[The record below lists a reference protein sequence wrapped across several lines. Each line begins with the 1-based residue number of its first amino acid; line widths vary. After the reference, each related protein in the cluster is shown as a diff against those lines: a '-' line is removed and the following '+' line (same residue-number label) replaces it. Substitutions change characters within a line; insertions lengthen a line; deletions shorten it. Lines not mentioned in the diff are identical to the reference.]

1 MNQEKSYCLGFFI
14 LGENMRS
21 TITSKKRILI
31 ACTALFVVLGLLCF
45 RVGWI
50 QIVKGEEYTKYA
62 LEQQTRDVPIEA
74 KRGVI
79 YDTKGEELAV
89 SATCYSVWA
98 RPAYIKEGNKDQNKR
113 ELTSEQIIDETVAS
127 LTEVLDKD
135 AEEIRTLITKDQ
147 ALVKVDKYLD
157 KATADKVRELGIYGI
172 ELAEDV
178 KRYYPMGAFLAHT
191 LGSVTDDNNG
201 LSGLELEYNQ
211 YLSGVE
217 GRWIKNADIK
227 GNDLAYGEEKYYQ
240 AEDGLGLVLTID
252 ETIQHYAEK
261 SIATVQKNTNA
272 DRVMALMMDP
282 KTGDV
287 LAMAQTPE
295 FDPNDSKTPIDKK
308 EAAKLE
314 KMSDKKKMEYWN
326 KMWRNFLICDVYE
339 PGSTFKLLTTSM
351 ALEEGVTTPSEK
363 FTCTGYTQVADWTL
377 KCWRYYQPHGTQ
389 TLEEAV
395 GNSCNPVFIKLAQRV
410 GSERFYDYLETFG
423 VTNKTGIDF
432 PGEGNSI
439 LQDEETSG
447 PVGLATMAYGHGVA
461 VTPIQLIT
469 AISSLGNEGKLMQ
482 PRLVKAL
489 VNEDGDVVKEFES
502 KVVRQTVSKKT
513 AEEMCEIME
522 FVVAKG
528 GAGTAKVEGYRVGG
542 KTGTANKPKDGGYSD
557 ETNSSFIGMA
567 PMDDPK
573 VAVLVIVD
581 NPKGV
586 KYGSTTA
593 APGAKLIL
601 EDTLRYLDLKPKY
614 TEEEKKEL
622 SDNQVTVPD
631 LIGEGLDE
639 AIGIL
644 GGEGLGYEA
653 SGKQDDDFIV
663 QDQYPKAGEK
673 IEKGGT
679 VYLYRK

>member
-1 MNQEKSYCLGFFI
+1 
-14 LGENMRS
+14 MRT

-31 ACTALFVVLGLLCF
+31 ACTALFFVMALLCF

-50 QIVKGEEYTKYA
+50 QIVKGEEYSKAA

-74 KRGVI
+74 KRGII
-79 YDTKGEELAV
+79 YDTNNNELAI

-98 RPAYIKEGNKDQNKR
+98 RPKNIKEGN
-113 ELTSEQIIDETVAS
+113 SEQKKNNLTPEQIVDENAAKLS
-127 LTEVLDKD
+127 EVLNKD
-135 AEEIRTLITKDQ
+135 AAEIKELITKEQ

-157 KATADKVRELGIYGI
+157 KKTADKIRELGIYGI
-172 ELAEDV
+172 EIAEDV

-191 LGSVTDDNNG
+191 LGSVTDDNTG
-201 LSGLELEYNQ
+201 LSGLELQYNQ

-227 GNDLAYGEEKYYQ
+227 GNSLAYGEEKYYQ
-240 AEDGLGLVLTID
+240 AEDGLGLILTID
-252 ETIQHYAEK
+252 ETIQHYVEK
-261 SIATVQKNTNA
+261 SIVTVQENTGA
-272 DRVMALMMDP
+272 DRVMAIMMDP

-287 LAMAQTPE
+287 LALAQTPE
-295 FDPNDSKTPIDKK
+295 FDPNDSKTPLDKK
-308 EAAKLE
+308 EAKALE
-314 KMSDKKKMEYWN
+314 KMSDAEKMEYWN
-326 KMWRNFLICDVYE
+326 NSWRNFLISDVYE

-351 ALEEGVTTPSEK
+351 ALEEGVTTPEET

-377 KCWRYYQPHGTQ
+377 KCWRYYEPHGTQ

-395 GNSCNPVFIKLAQRV
+395 GNSCNPVFIKLAHRI

-423 VTNKTGIDF
+423 ITDKTGIDF

-439 LQDEETSG
+439 LQNEETAG
-447 PVGLATMAYGHGVA
+447 PVGLATMAYGQGVA

-489 VNEDGDVVKEFES
+489 VDENENIVKEFDT

-522 FVVAKG
+522 FVVAEG

-542 KTGTANKPKDGGYSD
+542 KTGTANKAKDGGYSE
-557 ETNSSFIGMA
+557 ETYSSFIGMA
-567 PMDDPK
+567 PMDDPQ
-573 VAVLVIVD
+573 VAILVIVD

-601 EDTLRYLDLKPKY
+601 EDTLRYLDLQPKY
-614 TEEEKKEL
+614 TDEEKKAL
-622 SDNQVTVPD
+622 DDNQVTVPD
-631 LIGEGLDE
+631 LVGEGLDD

-644 GGEGLGYEA
+644 GGEGLEYDVSGEA
-653 SGKQDDDFIV
+653 LDDNFIV
-663 QDQYPKAGEK
+663 KDQYPKAGEK

>member
-1 MNQEKSYCLGFFI
+1 MK
-14 LGENMRS
+14 
-21 TITSKKRILI
+21 
-31 ACTALFVVLGLLCF
+31 
-45 RVGWI
+45 
-50 QIVKGEEYTKYA
+50 
-62 LEQQTRDVPIEA
+62 
-74 KRGVI
+74 
-79 YDTKGEELAV
+79 
-89 SATCYSVWA
+89 
-98 RPAYIKEGNKDQNKR
+98 
-113 ELTSEQIIDETVAS
+113 
-127 LTEVLDKD
+127 
-135 AEEIRTLITKDQ
+135 
-147 ALVKVDKYLD
+147 
-157 KATADKVRELGIYGI
+157 
-172 ELAEDV
+172 
-178 KRYYPMGAFLAHT
+178 
-191 LGSVTDDNNG
+191 
-201 LSGLELEYNQ
+201 
-211 YLSGVE
+211 
-217 GRWIKNADIK
+217 
-227 GNDLAYGEEKYYQ
+227 
-240 AEDGLGLVLTID
+240 
-252 ETIQHYAEK
+252 
-261 SIATVQKNTNA
+261 
-272 DRVMALMMDP
+272 
-282 KTGDV
+282 
-287 LAMAQTPE
+287 
-295 FDPNDSKTPIDKK
+295 
-308 EAAKLE
+308 
-314 KMSDKKKMEYWN
+314 YWN

-447 PVGLATMAYGHGVA
+447 PVGLATMAYGQGVA

-557 ETNSSFIGMA
+557 ETYSSFIGMA

>member
-1 MNQEKSYCLGFFI
+1 
-14 LGENMRS
+14 MRP
-21 TITSKKRILI
+21 TITSKKRILL
-31 ACTALFVVLGLLCF
+31 ACSLLFVVMAVLCF

-50 QIVKGEEYTKYA
+50 QIVKADEYSKMA

-79 YDTKGEELAV
+79 YDTNGNELAV

-98 RPAYIKEGNKDQNKR
+98 RPANIAQGNTDQNNRK
-113 ELTSEQIIDETVAS
+113 LTKEQIIDENTAA
-127 LTEVLDKD
+127 L
-135 AEEIRTLITKDQ
+135 AELLNRNEDEIRELITKEQ

-157 KATADKVRELGIYGI
+157 KETADKVRGLKIYGI
-172 ELAEDV
+172 EIAEDV

-191 LGSVTDDNNG
+191 LGSVTDDNTG
-201 LSGLELEYNQ
+201 LSGLELQYNQ
-211 YLSGVE
+211 YLSGVK

-227 GNDLAYGEEKYYQ
+227 GNSLAYGEEKYYK

-252 ETIQHYAEK
+252 ETIQHYVEK
-261 SIATVQKNTNA
+261 SIATVQKNTGA

-295 FDPNDSKTPIDKK
+295 FDPNDSKTPLKK
-308 EAAKLE
+308 SERERLE
-314 KMSDKKKMEYWN
+314 KMSDSKKMEYWN
-326 KMWRNFLICDVYE
+326 KMWRNFLISDVYE
-339 PGSTFKLLTTSM
+339 PGSTFKLLTTAM
-351 ALEEGVTTPSEK
+351 ALEEGQTNVNEK

-395 GNSCNPVFIKLAQRV
+395 GNSCNPVFIKLAQRI
-410 GSERFYDYLETFG
+410 GAERFYDYLETFG
-423 VTNKTGIDF
+423 VTDKTGIDF

-439 LQDEETSG
+439 LYSESELG
-447 PVGLATMAYGHGVA
+447 PVELATQAYGQGVA

-489 VNEDGDVVKEFES
+489 VNSDGETVKEFES

-513 AEEMCEIME
+513 ADEMCDIME
-522 FVVAKG
+522 FVVAEG
-528 GAGTAKVEGYRVGG
+528 GAGTAKVPGYRVGG
-542 KTGTANKPKDGGYSD
+542 KTGTAQKPKDGGYSD
-557 ETNSSFIGMA
+557 ETYSSFIGMA
-567 PMDDPK
+567 PMDDPQ

-586 KYGSTTA
+586 KYGSSTA

-601 EDTLRYLDLKPKY
+601 EDTLRYLDLNPKY
-614 TEEEKKEL
+614 TEEEKKEMNE
-622 SDNQVTVPD
+622 NQVTVPD
-631 LIGEGLDE
+631 VVGEGLDE

-644 GGEGLGYEA
+644 GGEGLEYEA
-653 SGKQDDDFIV
+653 SGGSLDNDFIV
-663 QDQYPKAGEK
+663 RDQYPKAGQK
-673 IEKGGT
+673 MEKGGT
-679 VYLYRK
+679 VYLYRE